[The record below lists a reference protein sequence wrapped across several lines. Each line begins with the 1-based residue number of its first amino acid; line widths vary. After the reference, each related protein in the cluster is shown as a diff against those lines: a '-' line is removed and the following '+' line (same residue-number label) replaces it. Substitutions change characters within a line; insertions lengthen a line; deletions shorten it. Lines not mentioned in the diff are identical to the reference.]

1 MTALVLLFKRITNF
15 VSSRQFGSLEIYQ
28 RISEFYIIDSGYLQ
42 IPACMCVCFVFDIRT
57 TKHAIS
63 VSAINC
69 YFVEVKIQLLLRLA
83 YLFSSYYFN
92 RKSLGMI
99 YLGKHN
105 KWSFNINS

>member
-1 MTALVLLFKRITNF
+1 MLLFKRITNF
-15 VSSRQFGSLEIYQ
+15 VSSRQFGSLEIYR

-42 IPACMCVCFVFDIRT
+42 ISACMCVCFVFDIRT

-69 YFVEVKIQLLLRLA
+69 HFVEVKIQLLLRLA
-83 YLFSSYYFN
+83 YLFSSYNFN
-92 RKSLGMI
+92 RKSLGTL

-105 KWSFNINS
+105 K